1 MTTPN
6 PSSSDIESKKTY
18 CRICTA
24 YCGLEIDTR
33 EGRITGL
40 RGDPGDAMSS
50 GYTCIKGRQLEHQL
64 AGPGRLRSSQRRCR
78 DGSFESIASRAA
90 IEAIGEKL
98 AQINEQY
105 GPRAIATY
113 SGTAAYSNSG
123 LVQLVR
129 AWHRGFGSISNYS
142 TLTIDQPSKIIAV
155 ARQGVWAAGAH
166 GFTEADVIL
175 TIGNNPIVSG
185 LTLPGGPPGT
195 NPVKSFED
203 ARRRGLKV
211 ICVDPRRSET
221 ARRSDLHL
229 QIRPGED
236 ATLMA
241 GILHVILEENL
252 HDVEFCRDH
261 AEHLAEL
268 EQALAHFTPDYV
280 EARADVPRQLL
291 VDAARLF
298 AAGPKGSASSGT
310 GPDMGPR
317 PSLTQQLISNL
328 NAICGR
334 YHREGERIPNP
345 GVIVP
350 DMPRPAQVIA
360 PALLP
365 ANLRFGEARSRFR
378 NLPQMFEEMPTTTL
392 AQEILEP
399 GDEQIRALITVGGN
413 PAAAVPDSAKMV
425 RALESLDLLV
435 TIDINMTDTARR
447 ADYVLAARHSLER
460 EDLSDFMDM
469 FYEVP
474 FSHFTEAVLEPD
486 FDVIHD
492 WEPFV
497 AWARHLGGKIEL
509 PGGDVPLDRPLSKLD
524 LLERV
529 YPATRVPL
537 EKIRAHDG
545 GRIWDEVA
553 ACAAPPIP
561 GLEAR
566 FELMPSGIDEELQDL
581 GQEDFIAGRNS
592 SYTHL
597 LICRRMKMVSNTV
610 GHDFPLSQKETTTN
624 PAYMN
629 DGDVETLGLE
639 DGDLIEIESDTD
651 AILAVVL
658 ATDEVKPGVVSMAHG
673 WGRAGANEDVR
684 KDGSNTSRLMSPER
698 DYDPVSGMARMTAIP
713 VAVRPAPAEA

>member
-1 MTTPN
+1 MTTQTATQT
-6 PSSSDIESKKTY
+6 KKTF

-24 YCGLEIDTR
+24 YCGMEIDI
-33 EGRITGL
+33 EKGRVTAV
-40 RGDPGDAMSS
+40 RGDRDDAMSS

-64 AGPGRLRSSQRRCR
+64 AGPQRLRGSLKRCS

-90 IEAIGEKL
+90 IDEIGAKL
-98 AQINEQY
+98 AKIKDQY

-123 LVQLVR
+123 LVQMVR

-155 ARQGVWAAGAH
+155 VRQGVWAAGAH
-166 GFTEADVIL
+166 GFSEADVIL

-185 LTLPGGPPGT
+185 LSLPGGPPGT

-229 QIRPGED
+229 QVRPGED
-236 ATLMA
+236 ATLIS

-252 HDVEFCRDH
+252 HDIEFCNDH
-261 AEHLAEL
+261 VAHLVEL
-268 EQALAHFTPDYV
+268 TAALAKFTPDYV
-280 EARADVPRQLL
+280 EARADIPRQLL

-298 AAGPKGSASSGT
+298 AAGPRGSASSGT
-310 GPDMGPR
+310 GPDMGPH
-317 PSLTQQLISNL
+317 PSLTQHLISTL

-350 DMPRPAQVIA
+350 EIPRPAQVIA

-365 ANLRFGEARSRFR
+365 ANLQFGEARSRFR

-392 AQEILEP
+392 AEEILEP
-399 GDEQIRALITVGGN
+399 GEEQIRALITVGGN
-413 PAAAVPDSAKMV
+413 AAVAVPDSAKMV

-460 EDLSDFMDM
+460 EDLTDFMDM

-474 FSHFTEAVLEPD
+474 YSHYTKAVLQPD
-486 FDVIHD
+486 FDVIQD
-492 WEPFV
+492 WDPFV
-497 AWARHLGGKIEL
+497 AWASHLGGRIEL
-509 PGGDVPLDRPLSKLD
+509 PGGEVPLDRPLSKFE
-524 LLERV
+524 LLERI
-529 YPATRVPL
+529 YPASRISL
-537 EKIRAHDG
+537 ERMRGSEG
-545 GRIWDEVA
+545 GQIWDEVE

-561 GLEAR
+561 GLEAQ
-566 FELMPSGIDEELQDL
+566 FELTPPGITDEIEELSK
-581 GQEDFIAGRNS
+581 EDFMSARNGTF
-592 SYTHL
+592 THL

-610 GHDFPLSQKETTTN
+610 GHDFPLSQKKTTTN
-624 PAYMN
+624 PAFMN
-629 DGDVETLGLE
+629 DSDVEALGLE
-639 DGDLIEIESDTD
+639 DGDLVEIESDTD
-651 AILAVVL
+651 TILGVVS
-658 ATDEVKPGVVSMAHG
+658 ATDEIKPGVVSMAHG
-673 WGRAGANEDVR
+673 WGKSDGDTDVR
-684 KDGSNTSRLMSPER
+684 KGGANTSRLMSPER
-698 DYDPVSGMARMTAIP
+698 DFDPVSGMARMTAIP
-713 VAVRPAPAEA
+713 VAVRRASAGAGAG